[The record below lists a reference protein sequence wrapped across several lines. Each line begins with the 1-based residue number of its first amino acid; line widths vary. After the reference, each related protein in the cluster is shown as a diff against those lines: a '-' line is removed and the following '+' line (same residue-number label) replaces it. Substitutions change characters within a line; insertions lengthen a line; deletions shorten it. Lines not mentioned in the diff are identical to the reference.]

1 MHEHVQT
8 FSYRLDTY
16 WRSLAIYAVALLL
29 YGLGRSLIAG
39 TIQSDGKIEVLI
51 ADPIFWLLALFVLV
65 SSVAL
70 VVNVV
75 LSRRLT
81 ITPEAIIYAT
91 RFRSRRLERSLIR
104 RIIIGRE
111 RAGWQRLRSIRIY
124 LRGRRFPIR
133 LRPSAY
139 ERDRELVEVLSTYLH
154 HSGSPTERRQ

>member
-1 MHEHVQT
+1 MHEHAQT

-104 RIIIGRE
+104 RIIISRE

-154 HSGSPTERRQ
+154 QSGSPTERRQ

>member
-1 MHEHVQT
+1 MHEHAQT

-104 RIIIGRE
+104 RIIIG
-111 RAGWQRLRSIRIY
+111 
-124 LRGRRFPIR
+124 FPIR

-154 HSGSPTERRQ
+154 QSGSPIERRQ